1 MWQIKAYY
9 LEGGACP
16 IRDWYRVQDVPVQAG
31 FDAALT
37 TLSATA
43 DWTDRKI
50 FGILKREHKGLG
62 EIRFKIEKAG
72 PLKTVRRFRPVGIW
86 PPVVEG
92 EFILLLGCEKGRN
105 GVLIPDDAFT
115 LALDYKRRWER
126 GEGEVYDYI

>member
-9 LEGGACP
+9 LQGGSCP
-16 IRDWYRVQDVPVQAG
+16 IRDWYGAQDVPVKAG
-31 FDAALT
+31 FDATLT
-37 TLSATA
+37 TLRATA

-50 FGILKREHKGLG
+50 FGVLKREHTGLG
-62 EIRFKIEKAG
+62 EIRFKIESPGQPRK
-72 PLKTVRRFRPVGIW
+72 VRRFRPVGIW

-92 EFILLLGCEKGRN
+92 EFVLLLGCEKERN

-126 GEGEVYDYI
+126 GEGEVHDYI